1 MATETTTP
9 VEIPDAPGA
18 SNPADAILQVRHLRK
33 WFDVGGRFLG
43 IGQRS
48 WLKAIDDVNFDV
60 REGRTFGL
68 VGESGCGKTTTL
80 KVILGLEEPTEG
92 NIYWQGEDVATMT
105 RAGRREFRR
114 SVQAVFQDPWSS
126 LNPRMRVQAIVG
138 EPLEIATTMTRG
150 EIRDRVGDLLVE
162 VGLNPYQMNLYP
174 HEFSGG
180 QRQRIGI
187 ARALALNPKL
197 ICLDEPVS
205 ALDVSIRAQIMNLLV
220 DLQNEHGLAYLL
232 VAHNLATVRYMCHE
246 MAVMYLG
253 VVQEMGDTE
262 AIFNNPL
269 HLYTNALIS
278 AALPSHPDITRDE
291 IILPGEVVSPIDPPP
306 GDVFMTRT
314 PIEVDQSHQWATE
327 RPPLVEK
334 EPDHWVVDTPWSL
347 ATDEALQAS
356 IYDEEAEIRASE
368 EERRRLAASN

>member
-1 MATETTTP
+1 MATETTTQ

-18 SNPADAILQVRHLRK
+18 SNPPDSILQVRNLRK

-48 WLKAIDDVNFDV
+48 WLKAIDDVSFDV
-60 REGRTFGL
+60 REGKTFGL

-92 NIYWQGEDVATMT
+92 NIFWQGEDVATMT

-314 PIEVDQSHQWATE
+314 PIEVDQSHQYANE
-327 RPPLVEK
+327 RPPVG
-334 EPDHWVVDTPWSL
+334 
-347 ATDEALQAS
+347 
-356 IYDEEAEIRASE
+356 
-368 EERRRLAASN
+368 

>member
-1 MATETTTP
+1 MATDVQEMAAPTN
-9 VEIPDAPGA
+9 IPDAPGA
-18 SNPADAILQVRHLRK
+18 TNPPDAILQVRNLRK
-33 WFDVGGRFLG
+33 WFTVGGKFLNFG
-43 IGQRS
+43 KPIY
-48 WLKAIDDVNFDV
+48 LKAIDDVNFDI
-60 REGRTFGL
+60 RAGRTFGL

-80 KVILGLEEPTEG
+80 KVILGLEKPTEG
-92 NIYWQGEDVATMT
+92 TIFWQGEDVSQMT
-105 RAGRREFRR
+105 RAGVKDFRR

-126 LNPRMRVQAIVG
+126 LNPRMRVLAIVA
-138 EPLEIATTMTRG
+138 EPLEIATTMTRRQ
-150 EIRDRVGDLLVE
+150 IRERVGDLLTE
-162 VGLNPYQMNLYP
+162 VGLNPYQANLYP

-220 DLQNEHGLAYLL
+220 DLQEEHQLAYLL

-253 VVQEMGDTE
+253 VIQEMGDTE
-262 AIFNNPL
+262 AIFNNPM

-278 AALPSHPDITRDE
+278 AALPSHPDIQRDE
-291 IILPGEVVSPIDPPP
+291 IILPGEVVSPIDPPS

-314 PIEVDQSHQWATE
+314 PLDVDPNHRYANE
-327 RPPLVEK
+327 RPPLVQK
-334 EPDHWVVDTPWSL
+334 EDDHWVVETPWSL
-347 ATDEALQAS
+347 ATEESIRAS
-356 IYDEEAEIRASE
+356 IYDEDADMRA
-368 EERRRLAASN
+368 RRDES

>member
-1 MATETTTP
+1 MTTDNVNT
-9 VEIPDAPGA
+9 VAIPEVPGA
-18 SNPADAILQVRHLRK
+18 ADIPDAILQVRHLRK
-33 WFDVGGRFLG
+33 WFNVGGQFLG
-43 IGQRS
+43 IGRAS
-48 WLKAIDDVNFDV
+48 HLKAIDDVSFNV
-60 REGRTFGL
+60 RRAKTFGL

-80 KVILGLEEPTEG
+80 KVILGLEKETEG
-92 NIYWQGEDVATMT
+92 TIYWEGEDIAKMS
-105 RAGRREFRR
+105 REAKKELRR

-138 EPLEIATTMTRG
+138 EPLEIATTMSRQQ
-150 EIRDRVGDLLVE
+150 IRSKVSELLTE

-220 DLQNEHGLAYLL
+220 DLQEQHGLAYLL

-253 VVQEMGDTE
+253 VIQEMGDTE
-262 AIFNNPL
+262 EIFSDPL

-278 AALPSHPDITRDE
+278 AALPSHPDINRDE
-291 IILPGEVVSPIDPPP
+291 IILPGEVVSPIDPPA
-306 GDVFMTRT
+306 GDVFMERS
-314 PIEVDQSHQWATE
+314 PLDVDPNHQYANE
-327 RPPLVEK
+327 RPPLVQKGEN
-334 EPDHWVVDTPWSL
+334 HWVVETPWSL
-347 ATDEALQAS
+347 ATEEAKQAS
-356 IYDEEAEIRASE
+356 IYDEEGAMVQS
-368 EERRRLAASN
+368 AAAVR

>member
-18 SNPADAILQVRHLRK
+18 SNPPDAILQVRGLRK

-92 NIYWQGEDVATMT
+92 NIFWQGEDVATMT

-138 EPLEIATTMTRG
+138 
-150 EIRDRVGDLLVE
+150 
-162 VGLNPYQMNLYP
+162 
-174 HEFSGG
+174 
-180 QRQRIGI
+180 
-187 ARALALNPKL
+187 RAA
-197 ICLDEPVS
+197 
-205 ALDVSIRAQIMNLLV
+205 
-220 DLQNEHGLAYLL
+220 
-232 VAHNLATVRYMCHE
+232 
-246 MAVMYLG
+246 
-253 VVQEMGDTE
+253 
-262 AIFNNPL
+262 
-269 HLYTNALIS
+269 
-278 AALPSHPDITRDE
+278 
-291 IILPGEVVSPIDPPP
+291 
-306 GDVFMTRT
+306 
-314 PIEVDQSHQWATE
+314 
-327 RPPLVEK
+327 
-334 EPDHWVVDTPWSL
+334 
-347 ATDEALQAS
+347 
-356 IYDEEAEIRASE
+356 
-368 EERRRLAASN
+368 

>member
-1 MATETTTP
+1 MATNTATP
-9 VEIPDAPGA
+9 TVIEDAPGA
-18 SNPADAILQVRHLRK
+18 SNPSDTILRVRHLRK

-43 IGQRS
+43 IGARS
-48 WLKAIDDVNFDV
+48 WLKAIDDVSFDV
-60 REGRTFGL
+60 RQGKTFGL

-92 NIYWQGEDVATMT
+92 HIYWQGEDVATMT

-138 EPLEIATTMTRG
+138 EPLEIATTMTRQQ
-150 EIRDRVGDLLVE
+150 IRDRVGDLLVE

-187 ARALALNPKL
+187 ARALALNPDL

-220 DLQNEHGLAYLL
+220 DLQDEHGLAYLL

-262 AIFNNPL
+262 AIFSNPM

-278 AALPSHPDITRDE
+278 AALPSHPDIRRDE
-291 IILPGEVVSPIDPPP
+291 ILLPGEVVSPIDPPP

-314 PIEVDQSHQWATE
+314 PVEVDATHRYANE
-327 RPPLVEK
+327 RPPLIEK
-334 EPDHWVVDTPWSL
+334 EPNHWVVETPWSM

-356 IYDEEAEIRASE
+356 IYDEEAEIAASE
-368 EERRRLAASN
+368 AERARLASMN

>member
-1 MATETTTP
+1 MATDVKEVAEPT
-9 VEIPDAPGA
+9 VIPDAPGA
-18 SNPADAILQVRHLRK
+18 TNPPDAILQVRSLRK
-33 WFDVGGRFLG
+33 WFTVGGQFLRFG
-43 IGQRS
+43 KPIY
-48 WLKAIDDVNFDV
+48 LKAIDDVNFDI
-60 REGRTFGL
+60 RAGRTFGL

-80 KVILGLEEPTEG
+80 KVILGLERPTEG
-92 NIYWQGEDVATMT
+92 TIYWQGEDVSQMT
-105 RAGRREFRR
+105 RAGVKDFRR

-126 LNPRMRVQAIVG
+126 LNPRMRVLSIVA
-138 EPLEIATTMTRG
+138 EPLEIATTMTKRQ
-150 EIRDRVGDLLVE
+150 IRERVGDLLTE
-162 VGLNPYQMNLYP
+162 VGLNPYQANLYP

-220 DLQNEHGLAYLL
+220 DLQEEHQLAYLL

-253 VVQEMGDTE
+253 VIQEMGDTE
-262 AIFNNPL
+262 AIFNNPM

-278 AALPSHPDITRDE
+278 AALPSHPDIQRDE
-291 IILPGEVVSPIDPPP
+291 IILPGEVVSPIDPPS

-314 PIEVDQSHQWATE
+314 PLDVDPNHIYANE
-327 RPPLVEK
+327 RPPLVQK
-334 EPDHWVVDTPWSL
+334 EDQHWVVETPWSL
-347 ATDEALQAS
+347 ATDESIRAS
-356 IYDEEAEIRASE
+356 LYDEEAEARARRE
-368 EERRRLAASN
+368 EEEAAR

>member
-1 MATETTTP
+1 MATETVIP

-18 SNPADAILQVRHLRK
+18 SNPDDAILQVRGLRK

-92 NIYWQGEDVATMT
+92 QIFWQGEDVALMD

-138 EPLEIATTMTRG
+138 EPLEIATTMTRQQ
-150 EIRDRVGDLLVE
+150 IRDRVSDLLVE

-314 PIEVDQSHQWATE
+314 PIEVDQSHPFANE

-334 EPDHWVVDTPWSL
+334 EKDHWVVETPWSL
-347 ATDEALQAS
+347 ATDEALRAS
-356 IYDEEAEIRASE
+356 IYDEEAEIRRSE
-368 EERRRLAASN
+368 EERRRLAAMN

>member
-1 MATETTTP
+1 MATDTTTQ
-9 VEIPDAPGA
+9 VVIEDAPGA
-18 SNPADAILQVRHLRK
+18 SNPPDTILQVRHLRK

-48 WLKAIDDVNFDV
+48 WLKAIDDVSFDV
-60 REGRTFGL
+60 REGKTFGL

-80 KVILGLEEPTEG
+80 KVILGLEVPTEG
-92 NIYWQGEDVATMT
+92 HIFWQGEDVATMT

-138 EPLEIATTMTRG
+138 EPLEIATTMTRQQ
-150 EIRDRVGDLLVE
+150 IRERVGDLLVE

-278 AALPSHPDITRDE
+278 AALPSHPDIRRDE

-314 PIEVDQSHQWATE
+314 PIEVDQTHAYANE
-327 RPPLVEK
+327 RPPLIEK
-334 EPDHWVVDTPWSL
+334 EPNHWVVETPWSL

-356 IYDEEAEIRASE
+356 IYDEEEEIRKSE
-368 EERRRLAASN
+368 AERQRLASMN

>member
-1 MATETTTP
+1 MATDTTTP
-9 VEIPDAPGA
+9 VVIEDAPGA
-18 SNPADAILQVRHLRK
+18 SNPADTILQVRHLRK

-43 IGQRS
+43 IGARS
-48 WLKAIDDVNFDV
+48 WLKAIDDVSFDV
-60 REGRTFGL
+60 REGKTFGL

-92 NIYWQGEDVATMT
+92 HIYWQGEDVATMT

-138 EPLEIATTMTRG
+138 EPLEIATTMTRQQ
-150 EIRDRVGDLLVE
+150 IRERVGDLLVE

-278 AALPSHPDITRDE
+278 AALPSHPDVKRDE

-314 PIEVDQSHQWATE
+314 PIEVDQSHPYANE
-327 RPPLVEK
+327 RPPLIEK
-334 EPDHWVVDTPWSL
+334 EPNHWVVETPWSL

-356 IYDEEAEIRASE
+356 IYDEEEEIRRSE
-368 EERRRLAASN
+368 AERQRLASMN

>member
-1 MATETTTP
+1 MATDTTTP
-9 VEIPDAPGA
+9 VVIEDAPGA
-18 SNPADAILQVRHLRK
+18 TNPDDAILQVRALRK

-60 REGRTFGL
+60 REGKTFGL

-92 NIYWQGEDVATMT
+92 TIYWQGEDVAGMT

-138 EPLEIATTMTRG
+138 EPLEIATTMTRQQ
-150 EIRDRVGDLLVE
+150 IRERVSDLLVE

-314 PIEVDQSHQWATE
+314 PIEVDQSHPYASE
-327 RPPLVEK
+327 RPPLVMK
-334 EPDHWVVDTPWSL
+334 EPDHWVVETPWSL
-347 ATDEALQAS
+347 ATDEALRAS

>member
-1 MATETTTP
+1 MATDVQEMAAAIS
-9 VEIPDAPGA
+9 IPDAPGA
-18 SNPADAILQVRHLRK
+18 TNPPDSILQVRNLRK
-33 WFDVGGRFLG
+33 WFTVGGKFLNFG
-43 IGQRS
+43 KPIY
-48 WLKAIDDVNFDV
+48 LKAIDDVSFDI
-60 REGRTFGL
+60 RAGRTFGL

-80 KVILGLEEPTEG
+80 KVILGLEKPTEG
-92 NIYWQGEDVATMT
+92 TIFWQGEDVSQMT
-105 RAGRREFRR
+105 RAGVKDFRR

-126 LNPRMRVQAIVG
+126 LNPRMRVLAIVA
-138 EPLEIATTMTRG
+138 EPLEIATTMTRRQ
-150 EIRDRVGDLLVE
+150 IRERVGDLLTE
-162 VGLNPYQMNLYP
+162 VGLNPYQANLYP

-220 DLQNEHGLAYLL
+220 DLQEEHQLAYLL

-253 VVQEMGDTE
+253 VIQEMGDTE
-262 AIFNNPL
+262 AIFNNPM

-278 AALPSHPDITRDE
+278 AALPSHPDIQRDE
-291 IILPGEVVSPIDPPP
+291 IILPGEVVSPIDPPS

-314 PIEVDQSHQWATE
+314 PLDVDPNHPYANE
-327 RPPLVEK
+327 RPPLVQK
-334 EPDHWVVDTPWSL
+334 EDDHWVVETPWSL
-347 ATDEALQAS
+347 ATEESIRAS
-356 IYDEEAEIRASE
+356 IYDEDADMRARRE
-368 EERRRLAASN
+368 EEA